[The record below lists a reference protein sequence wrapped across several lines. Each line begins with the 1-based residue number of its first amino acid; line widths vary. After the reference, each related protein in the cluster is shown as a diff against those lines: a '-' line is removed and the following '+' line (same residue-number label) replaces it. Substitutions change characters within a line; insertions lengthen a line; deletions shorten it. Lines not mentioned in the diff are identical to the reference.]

1 VAAMKVYLH
10 KYNFVIINSLY
21 REVREEG
28 EWGWSVGGVRKTR
41 ILDLLRQDFIK
52 V

>member
-10 KYNFVIINSLY
+10 KYNIVIINSLY

-28 EWGWSVGGVRKTR
+28 ERGWTARGVRKTR